1 MGNPSRVLPPGSD
14 LSSVPYADL
23 LGTWHVWQLLGFNV
37 SAPTQPAESEEPEW
51 VVTYFASTLFT
62 PAGLDIYSRSKDGL
76 SDAFIEGLIED
87 IARITVAFAQSA
99 QANDHHSLVHSK
111 RLGASPPASLARSAP
126 RQSSLDLL
134 RDMDNCV
141 NYATTNPD
149 IAGIGVR
156 VSFYLQ
162 TFLLVILVDRS
173 WQDAPT
179 ALWTF
184 IATSFGLTIAT
195 VVQSGAHSGA
205 QLTLFQALQVSNLV
219 WLANFGTFVALAS
232 YSRQKAAS
240 HKDSEVNIRVG
251 ADYNVKFGA
260 MLQTLLSMG
269 LTLYMWSTADTFGSI
284 PECSHLVTYMVFFWK
299 ARALGAGK
307 IVGLTASSILTA
319 AYVLI
324 TLHELRSYRKS
335 RKNYDEEATM
345 SLAARSPDTTAPS
358 SSTEYSLPKIT
369 ATAYHKP
376 PVVVPQYPKE
386 SASQVPNSSKRRPR
400 RRRWSYEVDPML
412 IGVMICQI
420 LVFGYF
426 IVSTELLLSYND
438 GAYSS
443 AQQMGFGQILA
454 LIVVLPSA
462 LSVVGALKEHG
473 LKRLSKRKKTSM
485 RRRNQRANSITGN
498 V

>member
-1 MGNPSRVLPPGSD
+1 
-14 LSSVPYADL
+14 
-23 LGTWHVWQLLGFNV
+23 
-37 SAPTQPAESEEPEW
+37 
-51 VVTYFASTLFT
+51 
-62 PAGLDIYSRSKDGL
+62 
-76 SDAFIEGLIED
+76 
-87 IARITVAFAQSA
+87 
-99 QANDHHSLVHSK
+99 
-111 RLGASPPASLARSAP
+111 
-126 RQSSLDLL
+126 
-134 RDMDNCV
+134 MDNCT
-141 NYATTNPD
+141 YATLTNPD

-195 VVQSGAHSGA
+195 VVQSTSGA
-205 QLTLFQALQVSNLV
+205 QSGSQLTLFQALQVSNLV
-219 WLANFGTFVALAS
+219 WLANFGIFVSLAS

-240 HKDSEVNIRVG
+240 HKETNIRIG

-260 MLQTLLSMG
+260 MLQTLLSMA
-269 LTLYMWSTADTFGSI
+269 LTTYMWSTADSFGSI
-284 PECSHLVTYMVFFWK
+284 PECSHLINYMVFAIK
-299 ARALGAGK
+299 VPALGAGK
-307 IVGLTASSILTA
+307 IIGLTASSILAA

-335 RKNYDEEATM
+335 RRKDHNEEAV
-345 SLAARSPDTTAPS
+345 SSAATYPRSPKTAS
-358 SSTEYSLPKIT
+358 SSASASIDSPLPMIT

-376 PVVVPQYPKE
+376 SRVQVVPQYPKE
-386 SASQVPNSSKRRPR
+386 SSSQSPHTKRRPR

-412 IGVMICQI
+412 IGIMICQI
-420 LVFGYF
+420 LVFIYF
-426 IVSTELLLSYND
+426 VVSTELLLTYND

-473 LKRLSKRKKTSM
+473 LKRLSKRKKSTA
-485 RRRNQRANSITGN
+485 RRRKQRANSITEN
-498 V
+498 IV

>member
-1 MGNPSRVLPPGSD
+1 M
-14 LSSVPYADL
+14 
-23 LGTWHVWQLLGFNV
+23 
-37 SAPTQPAESEEPEW
+37 AE
-51 VVTYFASTLFT
+51 
-62 PAGLDIYSRSKDGL
+62 
-76 SDAFIEGLIED
+76 
-87 IARITVAFAQSA
+87 
-99 QANDHHSLVHSK
+99 
-111 RLGASPPASLARSAP
+111 
-126 RQSSLDLL
+126 
-134 RDMDNCV
+134 NCT

-195 VVQSGAHSGA
+195 IVQHQSDG

-232 YSRQKAAS
+232 YSRQKAS
-240 HKDSEVNIRVG
+240 HKENIHVG

-260 MLQTLLSMG
+260 MIQTLFSMA
-269 LTLYMWSTADTFGSI
+269 LTIYMWANAPTFGSI
-284 PECSHLVTYMVFFWK
+284 PACSHLVNYMVFAVK
-299 ARALGAGK
+299 VPALGTGR
-307 IVGLTASSILTA
+307 IIGLTASSILTA
-319 AYVLI
+319 TYLLV
-324 TLHELRSYRKS
+324 TLHELRSYRRS
-335 RKNYDEEATM
+335 RKDRTEYPAGVSFALSPPTYPTNPK
-345 SLAARSPDTTAPS
+345 AASS
-358 SSTEYSLPKIT
+358 SSTSTMKISM
-369 ATAYHKP
+369 AYHKP
-376 PVVVPQYPKE
+376 SQPQAVQ
-386 SASQVPNSSKRRPR
+386 SAKATVSEIPPMSSKRRPR

-412 IGVMICQI
+412 IGIMICQI
-420 LVFGYF
+420 LVFTYF
-426 IVSTELLLSYND
+426 IVSSELLLAYND
-438 GAYSS
+438 GAYAS

-473 LKRLSKRKKTSM
+473 LKRLSKRKK
-485 RRRNQRANSITGN
+485 ANSPRHRRDKQMSLITEH